1 MMQRALSSLVQRWK
15 TENTKL
21 SGVHLEEFH
30 SLTLIIT
37 IQYIYS
43 IQYFYSLKLLVLYLS
58 VAIILLYTSTQHL
71 S

>member
-1 MMQRALSSLVQRWK
+1 MMQRALSSLMQQWN

-21 SGVHLEEFH
+21 SGVNLEEFH

-37 IQYIYS
+37 IQYIYLS
-43 IQYFYSLKLLVLYLS
+43 I
-58 VAIILLYTSTQHL
+58 AIILLYTSTQHF